1 MPNDL
6 TAKRNLLNSRDD
18 VRSESQRQK
27 LTSSGFTASIWTIS
41 GVVLVACGNIEDF
54 LGIDD
59 GGGGGGGGRSVHVQ
73 SSAVQG
79 ARIYFDTDGGGVGPA
94 ERTAQD
100 ALYPEGF
107 ITDATGE
114 ARGIPAEFYG
124 KPFIA
129 DLRDAINVE
138 TGEALSGTLRSIPDA
153 NGDHTLASP
162 ITEYIESEGGD
173 PKEVV
178 ADLINAP
185 DADSDAVQAQ
195 IRLILDSRSYLG
207 GNENIEALSVFLA
220 EENSPTRDDAG
231 AFLVGDDA
239 TQNPETLFVADADIS
254 KTIGA
259 DADAGTNIATI
270 HAVSHGDNPV
280 EYSIV
285 ESAGGTTIDDDSA
298 FIVDSQGVV
307 SVRQGAMLMASN
319 TAIPVYVRVSNG
331 DSAETVTISVTI
343 AEPAVVL
350 TAPSGTSGTIAE
362 NVDGS
367 NAEPILT
374 GIETSDAV
382 DAADFTISDALGL
395 ASGVS
400 YAGMF
405 DIVAAGNTW
414 NLVLIDNAELDFET
428 IPNGVINLR
437 VHVEPS
443 GNAPSNILEIAVTVT
458 DDPDD
463 IAFSGVVRGE
473 VTKDS
478 GEYEVSGTITIANQP
493 SGTAVDA
500 ADGTYGTLDFAS
512 GTWTYTLTNT
522 DATVQRLLDGQLLID
537 TAELTVD
544 GVTQSIFIIINGAN
558 EDVRF
563 EDANNARVSAA
574 DVPTDIEIGTTTAL
588 NGNFALGNIFMDLGI
603 SLEGQL
609 ATSSDPTVEFA
620 DSVSANLRGMFGL
633 SASGDLEFTGTN
645 AEALVLGVSTIS
657 LDLLVSAPEDTTE
670 QIPLNLQ
677 VNIVNNDDDGRAEYE
692 ITGDVEANQT
702 LTVSRVQG
710 TEEDPDG
717 VVGAV
722 VFQWFR
728 GDEGTPTLLSTGS
741 TYSVTQADIDSG
753 DTIGVFVRYTDGS
766 GTTYTNTDGVDATT
780 IVVFASPVK
789 FATPTEAELMA
800 PENDADWTLTV
811 TATSEDSD
819 SDGSDSDI
827 ASYDILEV
835 LDASGADVTS
845 DGIFSITDAGVI
857 SISAALDYEMSAS
870 YTLRIRATDTPEAES
885 VVPGDTADTGTT
897 TLTVNVQ
904 DVNEHAPAF
913 VTNAE
918 DSTLTDGT
926 EEIAEDV
933 ANGHRVGLVRATD
946 ADGTN
951 NVVTYTLDDGGAG
964 VFGIRAVAGTDDW
977 EIYVLDNTN
986 LDFDGSTKSY
996 ALEITASDSD
1006 PDSAMSSLPLAV
1018 TVNLTDVNDNVPV
1031 VTPPPQS
1038 GVFRVRT
1045 TGTDD
1050 ASGNAAAGTGYR
1062 ITIDDADTNN
1072 DFTFNVSDP
1081 RFDFQAQGS
1090 ADVTWEL
1097 MLLAGQ
1103 AVPEAEGGTITL
1115 TYHVND
1121 GVANS
1126 VNVGQT
1132 TVTINVVDTP
1142 VEFATPDA
1150 ADLMA
1155 DENDADW
1162 TLTVMATSPG
1172 SNSDGSA
1179 SDIASYEIV
1188 EVLDEN
1194 DVVVAS
1200 DGVFTIADRTI
1211 GKISISA
1218 GLDYE
1223 TSASYTLVI
1232 QATDTVESMVPGD
1245 TADTNTARFTINLR
1259 DVNEHNPVFD
1269 TKADDPDLVANGDTV
1284 ELAENAAAGTV
1295 VAQVRATDAD
1305 GTSTV
1310 EYGITAG
1317 AGSNFVIDEETGVIT
1332 VASGATFDYDGATK
1346 SYRLTVRAYDGP
1358 STDPNASESDGQQ
1371 ITINL
1376 TDVNDNPPMVTA
1388 DAGEIRTTTGNA
1400 ADTPT
1405 GYSITVTDEDAEA
1418 TNEFRVDA
1426 DDPRF
1431 RFERDGTTNTWN
1443 LILLANQAV
1452 AAGTISLGYSAT
1464 DGDNPPATGTITLM
1478 AVDTPVKFTAPAA
1491 ADLIITENDSTNA
1504 WTVTIT
1510 ATSTGS
1516 DSDGSDSAIS
1526 GYEILEV
1533 LDADGMTVDMNGVF
1547 SITDAGV
1554 ISVSGA
1560 LDHETSAYYTL
1571 RIEATDTAESGVSG
1585 DEADTGTTDLRVNV
1599 GDVNE
1604 ADPVIEGS
1612 PTADAFVTTG
1622 ATGGTEVTTVVVTD
1636 ADTSQTFT
1644 YAITSG
1650 NTGDAFAIDDNGVIT
1665 VASGTTLNRTTTAT
1679 YDLEVTVTDN
1689 GVDASGTAATK
1700 SDTQNIKV
1708 TVREE
1713 VTTSIAEQVQGASV
1727 QSGTDGADVIDRST
1741 QTGFEV
1747 IQGGDLSDTIT
1758 VGSGGSVVFGGYGM
1772 DTITLG
1778 DGIDTVVHRFASIDG
1793 DVYRNDDGG
1802 DTIHG
1807 FERGKDKFIFVDTD
1821 GNAIDL
1827 ASFIDETKTGTTEIL
1842 GPDDTTPIADKTA
1855 GQVRI
1860 TAHIDNDISPGYAFN
1875 GVRIVIQS
1883 AVKQDGPDGTN
1894 TESAGAWIDIFWDE
1908 SYEFDATGLSDAEN
1922 NQLYLELLGIVDP
1935 SDNDDP
1941 GAVNTDNDFTD
1952 YSVLPTHFNTDGSTS
1967 SFDVISLADL
1977 GVEII

>member
-79 ARIYFDTDGGGVGPA
+79 ARIYFDTDGGGVGSA
-94 ERTAQD
+94 ERAAQD

-138 TGEALSGTLRSIPDA
+138 TGEVLSGTLRSIPDA

-185 DADSDAVQAQ
+185 DAESAEVQAQ

-270 HAVSHGDNPV
+270 HAVSHGGSSDV
-280 EYSIV
+280 GYSIV
-285 ESAGGTTIDDDSA
+285 ESDGTTPITGGD
-298 FIVDSQGVV
+298 FNVDSRTGVV
-307 SVRQGAMLMASN
+307 SVADGVTLSTGME
-319 TAIPVYVRVSNG
+319 TIYVRVSNG
-331 DSAETVTISVTI
+331 DSAETVTIDVTI
-343 AEPAVVL
+343 MEPAVEL
-350 TAPSGTSGTIAE
+350 TAPSGTAGTIEE
-362 NVDGS
+362 NDAGAIAV
-367 NAEPILT
+367 E
-374 GIETSDAV
+374 GIETSDTV
-382 DAADFTISDALGL
+382 DVADFTISDALGVTAGY
-395 ASGVS
+395 AS
-400 YAGMF
+400 MF
-405 DIVAAGNTW
+405 EIVAVTGATNTW
-414 NLVLIDNAELDFET
+414 NLKLIDGMDLDFET

-437 VHVEPS
+437 VHVEQT

-493 SGTAVDA
+493 SGTTVDA
-500 ADGTYGTLDFAS
+500 ADGTYGTLSFDS

-522 DATVQRLLDGQLLID
+522 DATVQRLLEGQLLID
-537 TAELTVD
+537 TAELTV
-544 GVTQSIFIIINGAN
+544 GSETQSIFIIINGAN

-563 EDANNARVSAA
+563 EDNGARVSTA

-588 NGNFALGNIFMDLGI
+588 DGSFALGNIFMDLGI

-620 DSVSANLRGMFGL
+620 DSVSANLRGMFSL

-657 LDLLVSAPEDTTE
+657 LDLLVNAPEDTTE

-741 TYSVTQADIDSG
+741 TYRVTQADIASG
-753 DTIGVFVRYTDGS
+753 DSIGVFVRYTDGS
-766 GTTYTNTDGVDATT
+766 GTTYTNTDGDDTTT
-780 IVVFASPVK
+780 IVAFASPVK

-819 SDGSDSDI
+819 SDGSDSVI
-827 ASYDILEV
+827 ASYEILEV

-845 DGIFSITDAGVI
+845 DGIFTIADRTMGVI

-870 YTLRIRATDTPEAES
+870 YTLRIQATDTPEAES

-964 VFGIRAVAGTDDW
+964 VFGIRAVTGTDDW

-996 ALEITASDSD
+996 TLTITATDSD
-1006 PDSAMSSLPLAV
+1006 TNNPMTTTETV
-1018 TVNLTDVNDNVPV
+1018 TITLTDVNDVVPM

-1045 TGTDD
+1045 TDGLP
-1050 ASGNAAAGTGYR
+1050 AAEIAQNSAAGTGYR

-1072 DFTFNVSDP
+1072 VFTFNVSDP

-1103 AVPEAEGGTITL
+1103 AVTEEEGDTITL

-1142 VEFATPDA
+1142 VEFAPVTA
-1150 ADLMA
+1150 AALMA

-1162 TLTVMATSPG
+1162 TLTVMATSLG
-1172 SNSDGSA
+1172 SNSDGGDSV
-1179 SDIASYEIV
+1179 IASYEIV

-1194 DVVVAS
+1194 DMVVAS

-1232 QATDTVESMVPGD
+1232 RATDTVESAVPGD

-1259 DVNEHNPVFD
+1259 DVNEHNPVFF
-1269 TKADDPDLVANGDTV
+1269 TKDDDPDLVAHEDTV

-1295 VAQVRATDAD
+1295 VAQVRAMDAD

-1317 AGSNFVIDEETGVIT
+1317 AGGNFVIDEETGVIT
-1332 VASGATFDYDGATK
+1332 VASGATLDYDGATK
-1346 SYRLTVRAYDGP
+1346 SYTILVRAYDGP
-1358 STDPNASESDGQQ
+1358 SSDPNAAESDEQQ

-1388 DAGEIRTTTGNA
+1388 PAGEIRTTTGNA

-1405 GYSITVTDEDAEA
+1405 GYSITVTDAD
-1418 TNEFRVDA
+1418 TVGTLMVDS
-1426 DDPRF
+1426 DDERF
-1431 RFERDGTTNTWN
+1431 RFDRDGTTDTWN

-1452 AAGTISLGYSAT
+1452 TAGTISLGYSAT

-1510 ATSTGS
+1510 ATSIGS

-1571 RIEATDTAESGVSG
+1571 RIEATDTVESGVSG
-1585 DEADTGTTDLRVNV
+1585 DTADTGTTDLRVNV

-1622 ATGGTEVTTVVVTD
+1622 ATDGTEVTTVVVTD

-1650 NTGDAFAIDDNGVIT
+1650 NAGDAFAIDDNGVIT
-1665 VASGTTLNRTTTAT
+1665 VASGTTLDRATTAT
-1679 YDLEVTVTDN
+1679 YDLVVTVTDN
-1689 GVDASGTAATK
+1689 GVDANGAAATK

-1713 VTTSIAEQVQGASV
+1713 PPTPIAEQVQGASV
-1727 QSGTDGADVIDRST
+1727 QSGTDAADVIDRST

-1758 VGSGGSVVFGGYGM
+1758 VGSGGSVVFGGYGS
-1772 DTITLG
+1772 DAITLG
-1778 DGIDTVVHRFASIDG
+1778 DGVDTVVHRFASVKGIW
-1793 DVYRNDDGG
+1793 RNDDGA
-1802 DTIHG
+1802 DVIRD
-1807 FERGKDKFIFVDTD
+1807 FELGKDKFILVDTD
-1821 GNAIDL
+1821 DNPIDL
-1827 ASFIDETKTGTTEIL
+1827 TTFLDETISGSHSIL
-1842 GPDDTTPIADKTA
+1842 GPDDMQPIAERGAA
-1855 GQVRI
+1855 GVLIRALPDLDADDLTYIGVAI
-1860 TAHIDNDISPGYAFN
+1860 TISTP
-1875 GVRIVIQS
+1875 
-1883 AVKQDGPDGTN
+1883 VKQDGPGGEDPN
-1894 TESAGAWIDIFWDE
+1894 TAAIEIQIYWDE
-1908 SYEFDATGLSDAEN
+1908 SFVIDPNGTPDADNYERF
-1922 NQLYLELLGIVDP
+1922 LGIVDLVGFTGGQL
-1935 SDNDDP
+1935 NLE
-1941 GAVNTDNDFTD
+1941 NDFTD
-1952 YSVLPTHFNTDGSTS
+1952 YSILPTYLNDDDTTRG
-1967 SFDVISLADL
+1967 FDVISLDDL

>member
-27 LTSSGFTASIWTIS
+27 LTSSSFTASIWTIS

-59 GGGGGGGGRSVHVQ
+59 GGGGGGGRSVHVQ

-178 ADLINAP
+178 ADLINEQ
-185 DADSDAVQAQ
+185 DAESAEVQAQ
-195 IRLILDSRSYLG
+195 IRLILDPRSYLG

-220 EENSPTRDDAG
+220 DTQTTPTRDDAG
-231 AFLVGDDA
+231 EFLVGDDA
-239 TQNPETLFVADADIS
+239 TQNPETLFVADTNID

-259 DADAGTNIATI
+259 NAVAGTNIATI

-280 EYSIV
+280 GYSIV
-285 ESAGGTTIDDDSA
+285 DMNDAPITGGD

-307 SVRQGAMLMASN
+307 SVAAGATLTASN
-319 TAIPVYVRVSNG
+319 TAIPVYVLVSNG
-331 DSAETVTISVTI
+331 DSTETVTIDVTI
-343 AEPAVVL
+343 MESAVEL
-350 TAPSGTSGTIAE
+350 TAPSGTAGTIME
-362 NVDGS
+362 NDAGAIAV
-367 NAEPILT
+367 E
-374 GIETSDAV
+374 GIETSDTV
-382 DAADFTISDALGL
+382 DVADFTISDALGVTAGY
-395 ASGVS
+395 AS
-400 YAGMF
+400 MF
-405 DIVAAGNTW
+405 EIVAAAGATNTW
-414 NLVLIDNAELDFET
+414 NLKLIDGMDLDFET
-428 IPNGVINLR
+428 IPGGVINLR
-437 VHVEPS
+437 VHVEQT

-458 DDPDD
+458 DDPSD

-478 GEYEVSGTITIANQP
+478 GEYEVSGTITIANQDGATVTP
-493 SGTAVDA
+493 
-500 ADGTYGTLDFAS
+500 ADGTYGTLTFDSDS
-512 GTWTYTLTNT
+512 GTWTYTLDN
-522 DATVQRLLDGQLLID
+522 DDPTVQQLLERQLLID
-537 TAELTVD
+537 TAELELTVGGD
-544 GVTQSIFIIINGAN
+544 SVTQSISIIINGAN

-588 NGNFALGNIFMDLGI
+588 DGSFALGNIFMDLGI

-620 DSVSANLRGMFGL
+620 DSVSANLRGMFSL

-677 VNIVNNDDDGRAEYE
+677 VNIVNEDDDGRAEYE
-692 ITGDVEANQT
+692 ITGDVEANQI

-819 SDGSDSDI
+819 SDGSDSVI
-827 ASYDILEV
+827 ASYEILEV

-845 DGIFSITDAGVI
+845 NGIFTIADRTMGVI

-964 VFGIRAVAGTDDW
+964 VFGIRAVTGTDDW

-996 ALEITASDSD
+996 TLTITATDSD
-1006 PDSAMSSLPLAV
+1006 TNNPMTTTETV
-1018 TVNLTDVNDNVPV
+1018 TITLSDVNDVVPM

-1045 TGTDD
+1045 TDGLAD
-1050 ASGNAAAGTGYR
+1050 AEIAQNSAAGTGYR

-1072 DFTFNVSDP
+1072 VFTFNVSDP
-1081 RFDFQAQGS
+1081 RFEFQAQGS

-1097 MLLAGQ
+1097 FLKEGEE
-1103 AVPEAEGGTITL
+1103 VPEAEGGTITL

-1132 TVTINVVDTP
+1132 TVMLNVVDTP
-1142 VEFATPDA
+1142 VEFATPTA
-1150 ADLMA
+1150 AALMA

-1162 TLTVMATSPG
+1162 TLTVMATSLG
-1172 SNSDGSA
+1172 SNSDGGDSV
-1179 SDIASYEIV
+1179 IASYEIV

-1194 DVVVAS
+1194 DMVVAS
-1200 DGVFTIADRTI
+1200 DGVFTIADRTM
-1211 GKISISA
+1211 GVISISA

-1232 QATDTVESMVPGD
+1232 RATDTVESGVLGD
-1245 TADTNTARFTINLR
+1245 TADTNTERFTINLR

-1269 TKADDPDLVANGDTV
+1269 TKADDPALSAHGDTV

-1317 AGSNFVIDEETGVIT
+1317 AGGNFVIDEETGVIT
-1332 VASGATFDYDGATK
+1332 VASGATLDYDGATK
-1346 SYRLTVRAYDGP
+1346 SYTILVRAYDGP
-1358 STDPNASESDGQQ
+1358 STDPNAAESDEQQ

-1376 TDVNDNPPMVTA
+1376 TDVNDNAPMVTA

-1400 ADTPT
+1400 AETPT
-1405 GYSITVTDEDAEA
+1405 GYSITVTDAD
-1418 TNEFRVDA
+1418 TVGTLMVDS
-1426 DDPRF
+1426 DDERF
-1431 RFERDGTTNTWN
+1431 RFDRDGTTNTWN

-1452 AAGTISLGYSAT
+1452 TAGTISFGYSAT

-1478 AVDTPVKFTAPAA
+1478 AVDTPVKFTAPSAA
-1491 ADLIITENDSTNA
+1491 ALIITENDSTNA

-1516 DSDGSDSAIS
+1516 DSDGMDSAIS

-1533 LDADGMTVDMNGVF
+1533 LDADGTTVDMNGVF

-1571 RIEATDTAESGVSG
+1571 RIEATDTVESGVSG
-1585 DEADTGTTDLRVNV
+1585 DTADTGTTDLRVNV
-1599 GDVNE
+1599 RDVNE

-1644 YAITSG
+1644 YAITDG
-1650 NTGDAFAIDDNGVIT
+1650 NTGNAFAIDANGVIT
-1665 VASGTTLNRTTTAT
+1665 VASGTTLDRTTTAT
-1679 YDLEVTVTDN
+1679 YDLVVTVTDN
-1689 GVDASGTAATK
+1689 GVDASGTDATK

-1713 VTTSIAEQVQGASV
+1713 PPTPIAEQVQGASV
-1727 QSGTDGADVIDRST
+1727 QSGTDAADVIDRGD

-1758 VGSGGSVVFGGYGM
+1758 VGDGGSVVFGGYGS
-1772 DTITLG
+1772 DAITLG
-1778 DGIDTVVHRFASIDG
+1778 DGVDTVVHRFASVKGIW
-1793 DVYRNDDGG
+1793 RNDDGA
-1802 DTIHG
+1802 DVIRD
-1807 FERGKDKFIFVDTD
+1807 FELGKDKFILVDTD
-1821 GNAIDL
+1821 DNPIDL
-1827 ASFIDETKTGTTEIL
+1827 TTFLDETISGSHSIL
-1842 GPDDTTPIADKTA
+1842 GPDDMQPIAERGAA
-1855 GQVRI
+1855 GVLIRALPDLDADDLTYIGVAI
-1860 TAHIDNDISPGYAFN
+1860 TISTP
-1875 GVRIVIQS
+1875 
-1883 AVKQDGPDGTN
+1883 VKQDGPGGEDPN
-1894 TESAGAWIDIFWDE
+1894 TAAIEIQIYWDE
-1908 SYEFDATGLSDAEN
+1908 SFVIDPNGTPDADNYERF
-1922 NQLYLELLGIVDP
+1922 LGIVDLVGFTGGQL
-1935 SDNDDP
+1935 NLE
-1941 GAVNTDNDFTD
+1941 NDFTD
-1952 YSVLPTHFNTDGSTS
+1952 YSILPTYLNDDDTTRG
-1967 SFDVISLADL
+1967 FDVISLDDL

>member
-437 VHVEPS
+437 VHVEQT

-478 GEYEVSGTITIANQP
+478 GEYEVSGTIAIANQGGATVTP
-493 SGTAVDA
+493 
-500 ADGTYGTLDFAS
+500 ADGTYGTLTFDSDS
-512 GTWTYTLTNT
+512 GTWTYTLDN
-522 DATVQRLLDGQLLID
+522 DDPTVQQLLERQLLID
-537 TAELTVD
+537 TATLTV
-544 GVTQSIFIIINGAN
+544 GSVTQNISIIINGAN

-563 EDANNARVSAA
+563 EDANNARVSTA

-588 NGNFALGNIFMDLGI
+588 DGSFALGNIFMDLGI

-620 DSVSANLRGMFGL
+620 DSVSADLRGMFSL

-657 LDLLVSAPEDTTE
+657 LDLLVNAPEDTTE

-677 VNIVNNDDDGRAEYE
+677 VNVVNDDDDGRAEYE
-692 ITGDVEANQT
+692 ITGDVELGQT

-728 GDEGTPTLLSTGS
+728 GEEGTSNFALLGTGS
-741 TYSVTQADIDSG
+741 TYSVTQADIASG

-766 GTTYTNTDGVDATT
+766 GTTYTNTDGDDTTT

-789 FATPTEAELMA
+789 FATLTAAELMA
-800 PENDADWTLTV
+800 PENNAGWTLQV
-811 TATSEDSD
+811 TATSEESD
-819 SDGSDSDI
+819 SDGSDSVI
-827 ASYDILEV
+827 ASYEILEV

-845 DGIFSITDAGVI
+845 DGIFTIADRTMGVI

-951 NVVTYTLDDGGAG
+951 NVVTYTLNDGGAG
-964 VFGIRAVAGTDDW
+964 VFGIRAVTGTDDW

-996 ALEITASDSD
+996 TLTITATDSD
-1006 PDSAMSSLPLAV
+1006 ANNPMTTMETV
-1018 TVNLTDVNDNVPV
+1018 TITLSDVNDVVPM
-1031 VTPPPQS
+1031 VTPPTG

-1045 TGTDD
+1045 TDGLP
-1050 ASGNAAAGTGYR
+1050 AAEIAQNSAAGTGYR

-1072 DFTFNVSDP
+1072 AFTFNVSDP
-1081 RFDFQAQGS
+1081 RFEFQAQGS

-1097 MLLAGQ
+1097 FLKAGEE
-1103 AVPEAEGGTITL
+1103 VPEAEGGTITL

-1132 TVTINVVDTP
+1132 TVMLNVVDTP
-1142 VEFATPDA
+1142 VEFATPTA
-1150 ADLMA
+1150 AALMA
-1155 DENDADW
+1155 NENDADW
-1162 TLTVMATSPG
+1162 TLTVMATSLR
-1172 SNSDGSA
+1172 SNSDGSN

-1232 QATDTVESMVPGD
+1232 RATDTVESGVLGD
-1245 TADTNTARFTINLR
+1245 QADTNTARFTINLR

-1295 VAQVRATDAD
+1295 VAQVRAMDAD

-1317 AGSNFVIDEETGVIT
+1317 AGGNFVIDEETGVIT
-1332 VASGATFDYDGATK
+1332 VASGATLDYDGATK
-1346 SYRLTVRAYDGP
+1346 SYTILVRAYDGP
-1358 STDPNASESDGQQ
+1358 SSDPNAAESDEQQ

-1376 TDVNDNPPMVTA
+1376 TDVNDNAPMVTA

-1400 ADTPT
+1400 DNTET
-1405 GYSITVTDEDAEA
+1405 GYSITVTDAD
-1418 TNEFRVDA
+1418 TVGTLMVDS

-1431 RFERDGTTNTWN
+1431 RFERDGTTDTWN

-1452 AAGTISLGYSAT
+1452 TAGTISFGYSAT

-1510 ATSTGS
+1510 ATSIGS
-1516 DSDGSDSAIS
+1516 DSNGMDSAIS

-1585 DEADTGTTDLRVNV
+1585 HDEADTGTTDLRVNV

-1650 NTGDAFAIDDNGVIT
+1650 NTGNAFAIDNNGVIT
-1665 VASGTTLNRTTTAT
+1665 VASGTTLDRTTTAT
-1679 YDLEVTVTDN
+1679 YDLVVTVTDN
-1689 GVDASGTAATK
+1689 GVDASGTADPK

-1713 VTTSIAEQVQGASV
+1713 PPTPIAEQVQGASV
-1727 QSGTDGADVIDRST
+1727 QSGTDAADVIDRGT

-1758 VGSGGSVVFGGYGM
+1758 VGSGGSVVFGGYGS
-1772 DTITLG
+1772 DAITLG
-1778 DGIDTVVHRFASIDG
+1778 DGVDTVVHRFASVKGIW
-1793 DVYRNDDGG
+1793 RNDDGA
-1802 DTIHG
+1802 DVIRD
-1807 FERGKDKFIFVDTD
+1807 FELGKDKFILVDTD
-1821 GNAIDL
+1821 DNPIDL
-1827 ASFIDETKTGTTEIL
+1827 TTFLDETISGSHSIL
-1842 GPDDTTPIADKTA
+1842 GPDDMQPIAERGAA
-1855 GQVRI
+1855 GVLIRALPDLDADDLTYIGVAI
-1860 TAHIDNDISPGYAFN
+1860 TISTP
-1875 GVRIVIQS
+1875 
-1883 AVKQDGPDGTN
+1883 VKQDGPGGEDPN
-1894 TESAGAWIDIFWDE
+1894 TAAIEIQIYWDE
-1908 SYEFDATGLSDAEN
+1908 SFVIDPNGTPDADNYERF
-1922 NQLYLELLGIVDP
+1922 LGIVDLVGFTGGQL
-1935 SDNDDP
+1935 NLE
-1941 GAVNTDNDFTD
+1941 NDFTD
-1952 YSVLPTHFNTDGSTS
+1952 YSILPTYLNDDDTTRG
-1967 SFDVISLADL
+1967 FDVISLDDL